1 MEEFLNQKLEFDDLF
16 DHLKQMQGY
25 LLDIK
30 KLELFNLPKP
40 VCLQNAYMLNMHS
53 INNRWLDI
61 FPSLKAVEK
70 FIQAGKKLFF
80 LPELDYYYYLYY
92 HLLVAYKEFEDS
104 SIEIYDGDETALDYD
119 GISHYL
125 LKKNL
130 NATEFFKLYLK
141 EGIYLGKEGIK
152 RLEKANDVTDE
163 LDEIIRHQMSSEPT
177 APMFESETELELPK
191 ITSPLS
197 SSLEVEV
204 DLENYPEEKKVA
216 AEK

>member
-16 DHLKQMQGY
+16 DRLMQMQNY

-40 VCLQNAYMLNMHS
+40 VCLQNAYMLNMHY
-53 INNRWLDI
+53 INNNWNDT
-61 FPSLKAVEK
+61 FPRLKTVEE

-80 LPELDYYYYLYY
+80 LPETNYYYYLYY
-92 HLLVAYKEFEDS
+92 HLLIAYKEFEDS
-104 SIEIYDGDETALDYD
+104 STEIYDDETALDYD

-125 LKKNL
+125 LKNNL

-141 EGIYLGKEGIK
+141 GGIYLDKEDIK
-152 RLEKANDVTDE
+152 RLQKANEVTDDKLSGNIHRE
-163 LDEIIRHQMSSEPT
+163 MSSEPT
-177 APMFESETELELPK
+177 APMFESEIDLEVPK
-191 ITSPLS
+191 IFP

-204 DLENYPEEKKVA
+204 GDLEDYPEERKVA
-216 AEK
+216 TEVE